1 MCLEA
6 RKIGLVA
13 TSPAVDEAPGQGATP
28 KPRSKEGG
36 YSGRL
41 LLRMPRGLHEELA
54 RASDRDGIS
63 LNQFITNALA
73 VAVGWGRDEKVA
85 PSRRRHQ
92 PRALTVLLALNLLL
106 VAAAAAAAVAF
117 LIAAWLS

>member
-1 MCLEA
+1 MHLEA

-13 TSPAVDEAPGQGATP
+13 TSHAVDEAPGEGTAP
-28 KPRSKEGG
+28 KSRQRQGG

-41 LLRMPRGLHEELA
+41 LLRMPRDLHEELA

-73 VAVGWGRDEKVA
+73 GAVGWGRDENVA
-85 PSRRRHQ
+85 PSGRRRHA
-92 PRALTVLLALNLLL
+92 RALTVLLALNLVL
-106 VAAAAAAAVAF
+106 VAAAAVAAVAF

>member
-1 MCLEA
+1 
-6 RKIGLVA
+6 
-13 TSPAVDEAPGQGATP
+13 
-28 KPRSKEGG
+28 
-36 YSGRL
+36 
-41 LLRMPRGLHEELA
+41 MPRGLHEELA

-73 VAVGWGRDEKVA
+73 GAVGWGRDEKVA
-85 PSRRRHQ
+85 PSGRRRHL
-92 PRALTVLLALNLLL
+92 RVLTVLLALNLLL